1 MPKLVV
7 EDEDDVMPLPFLRT
21 MDIDT
26 GHDDD
31 AGDEG
36 EEGDEEHEGGNILV
50 GYGMDVDVN
59 IAAADMPV
67 VVVDDDVAAPLLLHA
82 AAAVVVA
89 AVVSSE

>member
-1 MPKLVV
+1 MPKVVV
-7 EDEDDVMPLPFLRT
+7 EDDDVMPLPFLRT
-21 MDIDT
+21 VDIDT

-31 AGDEG
+31 AGDE
-36 EEGDEEHEGGNILV
+36 EGGEEHEDGNIQV
-50 GYGMDVDVN
+50 DGMDVDVDT
-59 IAAADMPV
+59 AAADMPV